1 NVHSVIKKESPD
13 IIFHLA
19 AQPLVSESYKQPF
32 NTLTININ
40 GTLNLLE
47 IISKYYSDI
56 PLVIITSDKVYKNN
70 NESKFFDEDSDIY
83 GSCPYSTSKAVC
95 EMIAHSYYNISK
107 NISIRTAR
115 AGNVLGGG
123 DWSENRIIPDL
134 VRSYM
139 SKKSAIIRNPK
150 SIRPWSYVLD
160 IIIGYLII
168 GLDCIEK
175 KPSFNSYNLSPL
187 QKSSFTVLDLA
198 NKFLN
203 KFDKRNPVV
212 VDDLV
217 EFKEKKFLKLSS
229 NKIFKELNWSNQIS
243 FEDTVKLT
251 AQWYQE
257 VLSGLSPLKVTEN
270 NIKDYLQI
278 LNTKEKIYAS

>member
-1 NVHSVIKKESPD
+1 
-13 IIFHLA
+13 
-19 AQPLVSESYKQPF
+19 
-32 NTLTININ
+32 
-40 GTLNLLE
+40 
-47 IISKYYSDI
+47 
-56 PLVIITSDKVYKNN
+56 
-70 NESKFFDEDSDIY
+70 
-83 GSCPYSTSKAVC
+83 
-95 EMIAHSYYNISK
+95 
-107 NISIRTAR
+107 
-115 AGNVLGGG
+115 
-123 DWSENRIIPDL
+123 
-134 VRSYM
+134 M

-229 NKIFKELNWSNQIS
+229 NKIYKELNWSNQIS